1 MTSKY
6 ERNAKLRWAEKD
18 DARLELMR
26 IKEEMK
32 QKKEYMNDINHDMDE
47 KVESINDLI
56 KERMSK

>member
-32 QKKEYMNDINHDMDE
+32 QKEEYMNDINHDMED
-47 KVESINDLI
+47 KVEGKADYDI
-56 KERMSK
+56 